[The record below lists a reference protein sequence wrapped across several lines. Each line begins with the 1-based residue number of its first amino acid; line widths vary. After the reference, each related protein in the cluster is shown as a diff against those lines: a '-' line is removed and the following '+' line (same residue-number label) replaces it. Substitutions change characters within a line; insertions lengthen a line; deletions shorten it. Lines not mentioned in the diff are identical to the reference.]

1 MFYCQ
6 YYEILKNSF
15 FNRTPPV
22 AASVILIFCCVAV
35 AVHAVVAPVVHAVVV
50 PVFVE
55 VGKNVQKS

>member
-6 YYEILKNSF
+6 HYEILNSF
-15 FNRTPPV
+15 FYRTPPV

-50 PVFVE
+50 PVFVA